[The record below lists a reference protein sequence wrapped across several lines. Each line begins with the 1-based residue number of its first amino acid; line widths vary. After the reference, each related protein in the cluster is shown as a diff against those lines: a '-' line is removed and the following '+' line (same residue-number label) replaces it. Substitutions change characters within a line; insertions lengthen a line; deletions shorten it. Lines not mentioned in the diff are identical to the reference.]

1 MFPSRFS
8 GLCLALG
15 VGLALTHLSAA
26 AAPPFQ
32 AVSLV
37 TDDQPSVLFAPGNP
51 ALGFKQIQDPGLIN
65 AWGISLSSTSPFW
78 VSSNG
83 AGTST
88 LYSVDLRTQAVAK
101 ASRTVTIP
109 GAGNVTGQ
117 VFNGAPSQFNGD
129 NFLFVSEDG
138 NFSGW
143 RSTLGNN
150 AEPLSSLSA
159 IYKGAAIASIGND
172 SYVYAA
178 DFHGGAINVFKG
190 NLNAP
195 ILAGTF
201 ADPLLPS
208 GYAPFNI
215 QALAGSLYVA
225 YAMQDPSSPD
235 EVAGAG
241 LGLIDR
247 FDLQG
252 RLVERIATGGSLNA
266 PWGMAIAPSTFGNW
280 SGALLVGNFGD
291 GQISAFSAG
300 SHAYL
305 GQVSGRDGL
314 PLVIDGLWALSP
326 GNNRAAGSK
335 DTIYFTAGPGDE
347 AHGLFGYL
355 LPVPEPGTAV
365 ILGAGL
371 ALVIWRAA
379 RRRSG
384 WPSGGSV

>member
-1 MFPSRFS
+1 
-8 GLCLALG
+8 LG
-15 VGLALTHLSAA
+15 IGLALTHLPAA
-26 AAPPFQ
+26 AAPPFE

-37 TDDQPSVLFAPGNP
+37 TDDQPALPLVPGVS
-51 ALGFKQIQDPGLIN
+51 FKRIQDPGLIN
-65 AWGISLSSTSPFW
+65 AWGISFSPTSPFW
-78 VSSNG
+78 LSSNG

-88 LYSVDLRTQAVAK
+88 LYSVNPGTQAVAK
-101 ASRTVTIP
+101 VARTVTIP

-117 VFNGAPSQFNGD
+117 VFNGVASQFNGD

-143 RSTLGNN
+143 RNTLGSND
-150 AEPLSSLSA
+150 AQPLSSLSA
-159 IYKGAAIASIGND
+159 IYKGAAIASIGSS

-178 DFHGGAINVFKG
+178 DFHGGAIDVFKG
-190 NLNAP
+190 NLTAP

-252 RLVERIATGGSLNA
+252 RLIERVAAGGSLNA
-266 PWGMAIAPSTFGNW
+266 PWGMAIAPSSFGDW

-291 GQISAFSAG
+291 GRISAFSAS

-314 PLVIDGLWALSP
+314 PLEIDGLWALSP
-326 GNNRAAGSK
+326 GNNGSAGSK
-335 DTIYFTAGPGDE
+335 NTIYFTAGPGDE

-355 LPVPEPGTAV
+355 LPVPEPGTGL

-371 ALVIWRAA
+371 ALVMWRTT
-379 RRRSG
+379 RRRST
-384 WPSGGSV
+384 WPSGGLV

>member
-1 MFPSRFS
+1 MNKIHFSR
-8 GLCLALG
+8 LCLAVG
-15 VGLALTHLSAA
+15 VGVGFAMATLPALAV
-26 AAPPFQ
+26 PYQ
-32 AVSLV
+32 AISLV
-37 TDDQPSVLFAPGNP
+37 TDDQPAILSGGVSTR
-51 ALGFKQIQDPGLIN
+51 IQDPGLIN
-65 AWGISLSSTSPFW
+65 AWGISFSPTSPFW
-78 VSSNG
+78 LSSNG

-88 LYSVDLRTQAVAK
+88 LYSVNPLTQAVTKVA
-101 ASRTVTIP
+101 RTVTIP

-117 VFNGAPSQFNGD
+117 VFNGAATQFNGD

-143 RSTLGNN
+143 RNALGTNN
-150 AEPLSSLSA
+150 AQPLSSLSA
-159 IYKGAAIASIGND
+159 IYKGAAISSIGSN

-178 DFHGGAINVFKG
+178 DFHGGSIDVFKG
-190 NLNAP
+190 NLTAP
-195 ILAGTF
+195 VLTGTF
-201 ADPLLPS
+201 ADSLLPS

-225 YAMQDPSSPD
+225 YAQQDPGSPD

-241 LGLIDR
+241 LGIIDR

-252 RLVERIATGGSLNA
+252 RLIERIASGGSLNA
-266 PWGMAIAPSTFGNW
+266 PWGMAIAPSSFGAW

-291 GQISAFSAG
+291 GRISAFSAG

-305 GQVSGRDGL
+305 GQVSGLDGQ

-326 GNNRAAGSK
+326 GNNGSAGSK
-335 DTIYFTAGPGDE
+335 NTIYFSAGPGDE
-347 AHGLFGYL
+347 MHGLFGYL
-355 LPVPEPGTAV
+355 MPVPEPGTAV

-384 WPSGGSV
+384 WSTGGLV